1 MPAAP
6 KPGQSKGANTRP
18 PESKRITRSQS
29 SLGNYQ
35 PEYPVPQGPDET
47 QSTPPAK
54 STSEK
59 LLTTLS
65 GTAKTEPAK
74 TPPTLTSLHK
84 IAKMIEQIITK
95 YNPPGQVKQA
105 LTEVLETAKKA
116 AEEDRGAG
124 IHVPLSAVKILHK
137 RFKADLLYVHDSLGT
152 KIAEMKAS
160 QQKLLSSTESLN
172 KSSANLN
179 TVTKELESKLVKVN
193 DATDKIANSAT
204 SYRDMLMAKPA
215 NPFQS
220 NADPKI
226 LNDRDRRVRQIMV
239 AYSTA
244 EDNATLNTNLLELKD
259 KANRLI
265 TEMEDHTRPETVRI
279 ESVTRTRDGSLL
291 LLLNSKEAADW
302 IREPDVKD
310 RFLDKFAI
318 GACIRDRKF
327 NVMLRWVPITYDPTS
342 SVHQREVE
350 EVNGLPDHS
359 IQKARWIKPIV
370 RRRTGQTRAHAVITL
385 TTADAANRVIRGGLE
400 ICGARARAEK
410 TKQEPL
416 QCLKCRGWEH
426 KAQNCEAQSETCGT
440 CGENHRTDSCKNKGN
455 LYCASCK
462 TNAHASW
469 DRTCP
474 EFLRRCAT
482 YNDRYPENDMVYFPT
497 EQDWTLTTRPSR
509 IPPEERFP
517 QHFAVN
523 SLPAAVHKP
532 RRPVARPPPSRTPVR
547 TDPSQ
552 AQAQQHPKRQQQ
564 GTDDPVSR
572 FMNRTGSNLVPLGR
586 GREEGELSDMAEIDS
601 LLEHSDA
608 AIVEDDLDWRAEP
621 PPGAWYDHPTN

>member
-6 KPGQSKGANTRP
+6 KAGQGQGANTRP

-29 SLGNYQ
+29 SQGNYR
-35 PEYPVPQGPDET
+35 PEYPALQGPAET
-47 QSTPPAK
+47 LSTPSAK
-54 STSEK
+54 PTSEK
-59 LLTTLS
+59 LLTTPS
-65 GTAKTEPAK
+65 GAARTAPAK
-74 TPPTLTSLHK
+74 NLPTLMSLHK
-84 IAKMIEQIITK
+84 ITKMIEQIITK

-105 LTEVLETAKKA
+105 LTEVLEMVKKA
-116 AEEDRGAG
+116 AEEDSGAG
-124 IHVPLSAVKILHK
+124 LHIPLNAVKILHE
-137 RFKADLLYVHDSLGT
+137 RFKADLIHIHDSLGT

-160 QQKLLSSTESLN
+160 QQKLLLSTESLN

-193 DATDKIANSAT
+193 DATDKITNSAT
-204 SYRDMLMAKPA
+204 SYCDMLMAKPV
-215 NPFQS
+215 NHLQS
-220 NADPKI
+220 TTDPKV

-239 AYSTA
+239 AYSMA

-265 TEMEDHTRPETVRI
+265 TEMEDPTRPETVRI

-302 IREPDVKD
+302 IREPDVED

-318 GACIRDRKF
+318 SACIRDRKF

-350 EVNGLPDHS
+350 EVNGLLDHS

-370 RRRTGQTRAHAVITL
+370 RRRIGQTRAHAVITL
-385 TTADAANRVIRGGLE
+385 TTADAANRVIRDGLE

-426 KAQNCEAQSETCGT
+426 KAQNCEVQSETCGT
-440 CGENHRTDSCKNKGN
+440 CGENHWTDSCKNKGN

-462 TNAHASW
+462 TNVHASW

-482 YNDRYPENDMVYFPT
+482 YNERYPENDMVYFPM

-532 RRPVARPPPSRTPVR
+532 RRPVARPSTSRTPVR
-547 TDPSQ
+547 NDPSQ
-552 AQAQQHPKRQQQ
+552 AQARQHPKRHHH
-564 GTDDPVSR
+564 GTDDR
-572 FMNRTGSNLVPLGR
+572 
-586 GREEGELSDMAEIDS
+586 
-601 LLEHSDA
+601 
-608 AIVEDDLDWRAEP
+608 
-621 PPGAWYDHPTN
+621 